1 MFKRTMK
8 FETSFDDSKYIEEFM
23 KEHAIKHEARV
34 LRGGI
39 GYTVKMIARHFNA
52 FCIYLFDLGKFGV
65 YPIRL

>member
-23 KEHAIKHEARV
+23 SEHAIKHEAHV
-34 LRGGI
+34 LRDGI
-39 GYTVKMIARHFNA
+39 EYTAKMFDRHFNA
-52 FCIYLFDLGKFGV
+52 FCNYLFDLGKFGV